1 MFQLT
6 PDKWIRLSSI
16 NLVIDRGFAGT
27 KRRVR
32 IYTTDGRH
40 EYDLTNEQYTKF
52 YEKIKEMET
61 K

>member
-6 PDKWIRLSSI
+6 PDKWICLAHI
-16 NLVIDRGFAGT
+16 TLVIDRGYADA

-32 IYTTDGRH
+32 IYTTDGKH
-40 EYDLTNEQYTKF
+40 EYDLTNEQYTHF
-52 YEKIKEMET
+52 MCKIKEMEI